1 MTEVTSAIRAT
12 FAAAGAV
19 GHLHVREIG
28 TNYEVGLGAD
38 DAVVLASVFKVPV
51 AVAFEREVSAGRL
64 EPTDRTVVTDRYKTG
79 GVGTA
84 GCQDDV
90 EMSWRDLAHLML
102 TLSDNAA
109 TDLIYHR
116 VGQGAI
122 DTVLADVGL
131 ANTRVVGSCEDILI
145 SMGNELGAEWRSPEF
160 DALVSSLAPERVK
173 TLAVLD
179 PQQAS
184 SSTAREMTTLLEA
197 IWTNRA
203 APGDACQRIR
213 TTMTQQIW
221 PHRLTAGFGQDVR
234 VAGKTGTLPGI
245 RNEVGVVT
253 YPDEK
258 SYAVA
263 VFTRCESI
271 ELNLPDVDR
280 SIGRAARIGIE
291 SLRDHST

>member
-1 MTEVTSAIRAT
+1 MTEVQSAIRAT

-19 GHLHVREIG
+19 GQLHVREIG
-28 TNYEVGLGAD
+28 GNGEVAVGAD

-64 EPTDRTVVTDRYKTG
+64 EPTDRTVVTNRYKTG

-84 GCQDDV
+84 GCKDDI

-116 VGQGAI
+116 LGKDAI
-122 DTVLADVGL
+122 DTVLADIGL
-131 ANTRVVGSCEDILI
+131 VNTRVVGCCEDILI
-145 SMGNELGAEWRSPEF
+145 SMGNELGTEWRSPEF
-160 DALVSSLAPERVK
+160 DALVSNLSPARVNK
-173 TLAVLD
+173 LAVLD
-179 PQQAS
+179 PGQAS
-184 SSTAREMTTLLEA
+184 ASTPRDMTTLLEA
-197 IWTNRA
+197 IWTDRA
-203 APGDACQRIR
+203 APADACQRVR
-213 TTMTQQIW
+213 TTMAQQIW
-221 PHRLTAGFGQDVR
+221 PHRLAAGFGQGIR

-245 RNEVGVVT
+245 RNEIGIVT
-253 YPDEK
+253 YPDER

-263 VFTRCESI
+263 VFTRSESL

-280 SIGRAARIGIE
+280 SIGTAARIGIE
-291 SLRDHST
+291 YLRDHSA